1 MVSMHKFVEDSLP
14 DSMEVIKKSIK
25 YCRKMGYVVDGKV
38 RIDYFNK
45 VLDMFQKEAAEM
57 AE

>member
-1 MVSMHKFVEDSLP
+1 MHRKQEFVEDSLP
-14 DSMEVIKKSIK
+14 EDMEVIKKSIK
-25 YCRKMGYVVDGKV
+25 YCRKMGYVVDGRV
-38 RIDYFNK
+38 RIDYFNE